1 MDSKE
6 LEQVNLEQ
14 VNLELV
20 NLELVNLELVN
31 LELVSL
37 GLDADKK
44 LFIFKNP
51 KFIKIFNLFHNNN
64 S

>member
-14 VNLELV
+14 V